1 VVHTLSKSRS
11 LAGLRIG
18 FAAGQSHLIDALMR
32 VKNSFNAYPLDR
44 LAIAG
49 GIAAYQD
56 HAYFEHSRHAVISSR
71 EGVSLALEDLGF
83 KVLPSLANFVF
94 ARHPRFDAA
103 DIAAGLRD
111 RGVLVRH
118 FKQDRIEQ
126 YLRISIGTP
135 DQCAKLLGALGEVLM
150 GYDPLS

>member
-1 VVHTLSKSRS
+1 
-11 LAGLRIG
+11 
-18 FAAGQSHLIDALMR
+18 
-32 VKNSFNAYPLDR
+32 
-44 LAIAG
+44 
-49 GIAAYQD
+49 
-56 HAYFEHSRHAVISSR
+56 
-71 EGVSLALEDLGF
+71 LGF

-150 GYDPLS
+150 GCDPLS